1 LEIDHDSHFYLGK
14 LLGLL
19 DHLDE
24 DFVLLVLNGGH
35 VDSEDVCAL
44 LNQFAYSFLEK
55 FRYSEKLTRL
65 LVCFPNVEMI
75 FVFLNI

>member
-1 LEIDHDSHFYLGK
+1 LEIDHDSHFHLGK

-35 VDSEDVCAL
+35 VDSEDVGAL
-44 LNQFAYSFLEK
+44 LNQFAYSFLELSK
-55 FRYSEKLTRL
+55 RL
-65 LVCFPNVEMI
+65 
-75 FVFLNI
+75 